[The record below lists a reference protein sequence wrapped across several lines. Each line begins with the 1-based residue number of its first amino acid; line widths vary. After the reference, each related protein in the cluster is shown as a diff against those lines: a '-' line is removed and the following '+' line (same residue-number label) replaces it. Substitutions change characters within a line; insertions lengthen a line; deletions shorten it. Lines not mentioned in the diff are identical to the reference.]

1 MPACCHS
8 AFTYQSR
15 RKVVTDPTPFL
26 VSLQSPKGPKSA
38 FRSRRDRSFRIS
50 RALKKLRMMVIIFPP
65 VCGRQYKHLRKH
77 VRAANHNS
85 LTE

>member
-15 RKVVTDPTPFL
+15 RRVVTDPTPFL

-38 FRSRRDRSFRIS
+38 FRSRRDRSLRSS
-50 RALKKLRMMVIIFPP
+50 RVLKKLRIVIIIALSYLFVVDSTNTLENMFALPTTT
-65 VCGRQYKHLRKH
+65 V
-77 VRAANHNS
+77 
-85 LTE
+85 